1 MKEREGERAWQRKK
15 KEEEHEGACERLHLW
30 CAWERETVNDKAREF
45 KRHGVCW
52 LAERTQRVREVC
64 DSKAWQVRQ
73 NKPAVTHGLLHSP
86 AWSDPAGQPTIWD
99 GTTYS
104 SNQLDYIQ
112 DQESKGDGVSACVN
126 ACVWKRRCPEGS
138 LNMLANEKRD
148 VNRNLNRTVIN
159 VLQTQFLN
167 K

>member
-112 DQESKGDGVSACVN
+112 DQESKGCVCLCQ
-126 ACVWKRRCPEGS
+126 CVHVKEKVPWRFPEYAGKWKKGCKQEFKQDS
-138 LNMLANEKRD
+138 N
-148 VNRNLNRTVIN
+148 
-159 VLQTQFLN
+159 
-167 K
+167 